1 MQTPVF
7 VLVCLLLFV
16 SRSISGHVVDEHRVE
31 VFGADGVDQNEG
43 KLRDIKPESVLMS
56 LAKTLIGGK
65 PGAASGQVYT
75 LNTRVLFDFS

>member
-1 MQTPVF
+1 
-7 VLVCLLLFV
+7 
-16 SRSISGHVVDEHRVE
+16 VVDEHRVE